1 MDMVYSISTY
11 LDDISFLCSF
21 GVINDNNINKRR
33 ITINRHRVAYSL
45 QVRLIEPLGLL
56 LRYCFFEKTSFINK
70 VRLSDLTH
78 YFTSLIKNSNVPDF
92 NYQNICMYIA
102 NALLEKQSSV
112 FEYKN
117 YYSKQR
123 RMLYTYVTRGS
134 FYGGLNISDNYR
146 FKKNVPVCAVYR
158 LSLCNKKYLFKH
170 ASNAKALIY

>member
-11 LDDISFLCSF
+11 LDDISFLGSF
-21 GVINDNNINKRR
+21 GIINDNKINKRR
-33 ITINRHRVAYSL
+33 ITINRHRVAHLL
-45 QVRLIEPLGLL
+45 QVRLIDSLGLSFPHDIEYLKSL
-56 LRYCFFEKTSFINK
+56 LNGSINPE
-70 VRLSDLTH
+70 L
-78 YFTSLIKNSNVPDF
+78 
-92 NYQNICMYIA
+92 NYQDLCMYIA

-146 FKKNVPVCAVYR
+146 LKKNVPVCAVYR

>member
-1 MDMVYSISTY
+1 MFATY
-11 LDDISFLCSF
+11 LILANNLLKLNSQKAKSYLNWSCKLKFSETIFLTTES
-21 GVINDNNINKRR
+21 
-33 ITINRHRVAYSL
+33 
-45 QVRLIEPLGLL
+45 
-56 LRYCFFEKTSFINK
+56 
-70 VRLSDLTH
+70 
-78 YFTSLIKNSNVPDF
+78 
-92 NYQNICMYIA
+92 
-102 NALLEKQSSV
+102 
-112 FEYKN
+112 YKN